1 MFVQFLKK
9 DSRRNWFYDN
19 FYNMINFNNFNIE
32 LIENFSCDNA
42 NDLICKKKEVIDEM
56 INKIKIIKN
65 K

>member
-1 MFVQFLKK
+1 
-9 DSRRNWFYDN
+9 
-19 FYNMINFNNFNIE
+19 MINFNNFNIE